1 MKQTPRMNSNNLLN
15 EPEPYLELASDGLGP
30 FDYLQ
35 PRTQSIKGVD
45 HASNELEKSES
56 SQKNR
61 NERNSHKSKFHSKL
75 SFSPLQ
81 SIHIYRLVQGS
92 WRLEY
97 LARIELEVSDEWLKC
112 KHN

>member
-75 SFSPLQ
+75 SFFFY
-81 SIHIYRLVQGS
+81 ITKYTYI
-92 WRLEY
+92 
-97 LARIELEVSDEWLKC
+97 
-112 KHN
+112 